1 MQVKI
6 TCINIKHGVQP
17 SCVMNE
23 LNYTNVI
30 EVPYYFKI
38 NCGQTKTMLFGIVNV
53 DSVYLK
59 TQVFNHWHGPHHYI
73 TLIKVTLII
82 LKT

>member
-1 MQVKI
+1 
-6 TCINIKHGVQP
+6 
-17 SCVMNE
+17 MNE
-23 LNYTNVI
+23 LPNYTNVI

-59 TQVFNHWHGPHHYI
+59 T
-73 TLIKVTLII
+73 
-82 LKT
+82 